1 MTKYKYTVL
10 SLYKFFEIKNIFNFK
25 NKICKVFKGIAV
37 KGIVLVAPEGIN
49 INISLSTN
57 NLEQVLGEL
66 KKIFPFKNQETKV
79 LNYDKHIFRKF
90 KVKIKKEILTTRNL
104 KQTNP
109 MKVVGEYIKP
119 EDWESFINQP
129 NTILIDMRNDY
140 EIKIGTFKNALNP
153 KCKDFT
159 ELLKWLKNDL
169 IKKESLKNKKI
180 AMFCTGGIRCEKAS
194 VYLNKKGFKNVFQ
207 LKGGILNYL
216 KTVKK
221 KHSLWRG
228 ECFVFDNRV
237 SLKHDLVLGTYS
249 ICSGCRTPISLKD
262 KKSKKYEEG
271 VSCNRCYDTL
281 TKTQKTRF
289 RMRQRQIVL
298 AKKAGKKH
306 IFQKEF

>member
-180 AMFCTGGIRCEKAS
+180 AMFCTGGIRCEKATS
-194 VYLNKKGFKNVFQ
+194 FLINNGKKDVYH
-207 LKGGILNYL
+207 LKGGILKFLEKNN
-216 KTVKK
+216 KK
-221 KHSLWRG
+221 EIWNG

-237 SLKHDLVLGTYS
+237 SLKNDLSLGSYTLCHACRMPLS
-249 ICSGCRTPISLKD
+249 IQDKSRKEYIEGEACHFCYLNKTNVQKKKYRMRNNQYILQ
-262 KKSKKYEEG
+262 KKS
-271 VSCNRCYDTL
+271 V
-281 TKTQKTRF
+281 
-289 RMRQRQIVL
+289 
-298 AKKAGKKH
+298 
-306 IFQKEF
+306 